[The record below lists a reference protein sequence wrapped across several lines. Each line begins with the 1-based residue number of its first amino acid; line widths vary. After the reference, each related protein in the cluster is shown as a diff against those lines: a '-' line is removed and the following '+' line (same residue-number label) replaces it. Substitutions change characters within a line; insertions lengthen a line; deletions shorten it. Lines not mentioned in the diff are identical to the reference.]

1 MANDSHLALQEC
13 SGLYVLGALGREDTA
28 AFELHLANCDIC
40 AAEVR
45 SLRETS
51 ASLPFSVPIVEPPL
65 SLRERVLAA
74 VGDLPTGETIPFSPR
89 LTSAAAKPASAET
102 SRSASLWVA
111 WLSVAALAL
120 LMAGTGIYTLSLR
133 RQLASVATQLA
144 DANARLQD
152 SDVQLARA
160 RSDAAGVRQ
169 SLALLTSPDVLDLR
183 LGGLAPAPQARGRAL
198 ISRASGLLF
207 AASGLP
213 PLPPARV
220 YQLWFLTTGAPVSA
234 GLIQPDSQGTVTAAF
249 DVPPSAPA
257 PTGFAV
263 SIEPEGGVP
272 APTGELY
279 LATQ

>member
-13 SGLYVLGALGREDTA
+13 SGLYVLGALGREDTT
-28 AFELHLANCDIC
+28 AFEQHLASCDVC

-51 ASLPFSVPIVEPPL
+51 ASLPFSVPIVEPPPG
-65 SLRERVLAA
+65 LRDRVLANL
-74 VGDLPTGETIPFSPR
+74 GDLPNREPIPFSPR
-89 LTSAAAKPASAET
+89 VPSAATKPASAET
-102 SRSASLWVA
+102 SRSGSLWVA
-111 WLSVAALAL
+111 WLSVAALLL
-120 LMAGTGIYTLSLR
+120 LMAGTGVYTLSLR
-133 RQLASVATQLA
+133 RELASVELQLA

-169 SLALLTSPDVLDLR
+169 SLALLTSPDVRDLR
-183 LGGLAPAPQARGRAL
+183 LAGLAPAPQARGRAL
-198 ISRASGLLF
+198 ISRTSGLLF
-207 AASGLP
+207 AASNLP

-234 GLIQPDSQGTVTAAF
+234 GLIQPDPQGNVTAAF
-249 DVPPSAPA
+249 EVPPSVPA

-272 APTGELY
+272 APTGALY